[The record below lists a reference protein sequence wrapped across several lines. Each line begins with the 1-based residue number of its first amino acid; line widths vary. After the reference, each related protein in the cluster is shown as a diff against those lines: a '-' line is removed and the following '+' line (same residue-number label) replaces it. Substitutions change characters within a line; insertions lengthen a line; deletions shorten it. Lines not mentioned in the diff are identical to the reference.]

1 MHAGGRACAYHAC
14 CRASHPYLH
23 TCAGQ
28 DFIFFSDCIKNF
40 FTGYVDETE
49 TVILQQSLIVQRYL
63 LAPPPLVLIPYYDDY
78 ISVVRYLK
86 TWFLIDFVSS
96 IPFDFIVKSSIDENS
111 DTKVTGSETK
121 LLKVVCLL
129 RLD

>member
-1 MHAGGRACAYHAC
+1 M
-14 CRASHPYLH
+14 
-23 TCAGQ
+23 
-28 DFIFFSDCIKNF
+28 
-40 FTGYVDETE
+40 
-49 TVILQQSLIVQRYL
+49 

-121 LLKVVCLL
+121 LIKVVCLL